1 METLNGTSPD
11 PTRFLKNLRL
21 LVSLL
26 VTAFLQG
33 IITFFV
39 GGMAYFFL
47 LSSYSLFWGEQAN
60 VYPLSKLIQIAVR
73 FLLAGGTF
81 ALPWLG
87 VWWMLYGL
95 ADNGRIRCFFLHL
108 FFAYVPLVV
117 IFLQLD
123 PVYYPDAMIPS
134 SAGEMTFFVC
144 MAMAAVLLYPFYSI
158 GVYYFVLRPAAP
170 PRKIYRFILLCCLFT
185 LIGLVLL
192 PLLWRMAPH
201 FYPGLADFPSR

>member
-39 GGMAYFFL
+39 GGMASFLL

-73 FLLAGGTF
+73 FLLAGGAF

-108 FFAYVPLVV
+108 FFAYAPLVV

-123 PVYYPDAMIPS
+123 PVYYPDTMIPS

-170 PRKIYRFILLCCLFT
+170 PRKICRFILLCCLFV
-185 LIGLVLL
+185 LISLALL

>member
-1 METLNGTSPD
+1 METLNGTPPD
-11 PTRFLKNLRL
+11 PARFLKNLRL

-26 VTAFLQG
+26 VTTFLQG

-39 GGMAYFFL
+39 GGMAYFLL

-73 FLLAGGTF
+73 FLLAGGAF

-108 FFAYVPLVV
+108 FFAYVPLLV

-123 PVYYPDAMIPS
+123 PVYYPDTMIPS

-170 PRKIYRFILLCCLFT
+170 PRKIYRFILLCCLFV
-185 LIGLVLL
+185 LISLALL

>member
-39 GGMAYFFL
+39 GGMAYFLL

-73 FLLAGGTF
+73 FLLAGGAF

-95 ADNGRIRCFFLHL
+95 ADNGRIRCFFCTCSSLMCRFGL
-108 FFAYVPLVV
+108 SFCSL
-117 IFLQLD
+117 
-123 PVYYPDAMIPS
+123 IPCI
-134 SAGEMTFFVC
+134 T
-144 MAMAAVLLYPFYSI
+144 
-158 GVYYFVLRPAAP
+158 R
-170 PRKIYRFILLCCLFT
+170 T
-185 LIGLVLL
+185 Q
-192 PLLWRMAPH
+192 
-201 FYPGLADFPSR
+201 

>member
-1 METLNGTSPD
+1 METLNAASPD
-11 PTRFLKNLRL
+11 PARFLKNLRL

-39 GGMAYFFL
+39 GGMAYFLL

-73 FLLAGGTF
+73 FLLAGGAF

-95 ADNGRIRCFFLHL
+95 VATDASAAFFCTCFSLMCRLWLSFCSL
-108 FFAYVPLVV
+108 
-117 IFLQLD
+117 
-123 PVYYPDAMIPS
+123 IPCI
-134 SAGEMTFFVC
+134 T
-144 MAMAAVLLYPFYSI
+144 
-158 GVYYFVLRPAAP
+158 R
-170 PRKIYRFILLCCLFT
+170 T
-185 LIGLVLL
+185 Q
-192 PLLWRMAPH
+192 
-201 FYPGLADFPSR
+201 